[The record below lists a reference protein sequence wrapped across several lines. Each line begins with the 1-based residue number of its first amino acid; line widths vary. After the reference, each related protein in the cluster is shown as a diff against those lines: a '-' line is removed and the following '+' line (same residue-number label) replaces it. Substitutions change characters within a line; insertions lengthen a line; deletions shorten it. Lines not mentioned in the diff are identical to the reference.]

1 MPRSSSK
8 PPQNDV
14 RSSKKYPVRIVV
26 KFDDRVQLPQAEG
39 AERLLEG
46 ELREGWARISERY
59 PTATLRPLY
68 GGEDAEALRKLTAMA
83 SENDPSYQAPNF
95 PNYFVVQMS
104 PGFEGESL
112 AKMLSALPGVETAYV
127 EGGPVDPPVTPTD
140 DPRYTSQGYLQAAPG
155 GIDAAYA
162 WTKSGGDGFGVLL
175 VDLERGWT
183 LNHEDLSDA
192 GITLISGKNQ
202 DFFGHGTSV
211 LGEVRAVDNM
221 RGGVG
226 IAPRAQVRVVSQWR
240 SDGSYNTAAA
250 IASAAAVMSRGDVLL
265 LEAQTAINGKTNMPV
280 EAEQATY
287 DAIRLAVA
295 AGIVVVEAGGN
306 GANDLDAYTDA
317 AGHFILKY
325 GHRDFR
331 DSGAIMVGAASS
343 STPHRRLDFSNYG
356 SRVDCYGW
364 GENID
369 TTGDGWTGNNTTAYT
384 GSFGGTSGA
393 SPIVAGAAVL
403 VQALSAQYRGARYTP
418 SGLRALLS
426 DTRYNTASANP
437 SSDQIG
443 VMPDLRSIFD
453 QVLNVPPWARI
464 KIYRAILYILF
475 GVTNDA
481 PGVGIG
487 PDGRPVPVGPWDP
500 TMIRLAPEK
509 WDMLTGLALT
519 EMANGLEDEIARG
532 EVQRAGLAVMQRSL
546 GAIKSRM

>member
-8 PPQNDV
+8 SPQNNA
-14 RSSKKYPVRIVV
+14 RSPKKYPVRIVV
-26 KFDDRVQLPQAEG
+26 KFDDRIQLPQAEG
-39 AERLLEG
+39 AERMLEG
-46 ELREGWARISERY
+46 ELREGWARISEQY
-59 PTATLRPLY
+59 PKATLQPLY
-68 GGEDAEALRKLTAMA
+68 GGEDAEALRKLAAMA

-95 PNYFVVQMS
+95 SNYFVVQMS
-104 PGFEGESL
+104 PGFDGESL
-112 AKMLSALPGVETAYV
+112 VKMLSAMPGVETAYV

-140 DPRYTSQGYLQAAPG
+140 DPRYASQGYLHAAPG

-162 WTKSGGDGFGVLL
+162 WTKSGGDGFGLL
-175 VDLERGWT
+175 FVDLERGWT

-192 GITLISGKNQ
+192 GITLISGRNQ
-202 DFFGHGTSV
+202 DFFGHGTAV

-240 SDGSYNTAAA
+240 SDGSYNTAGA

-265 LEAQTAINGKTNMPV
+265 LEAQTNVNGKTNMPV

-287 DAIRLAVA
+287 DAIQLAVA

-317 AGHFILKY
+317 AGHFILKR

-343 STPHRRLDFSNYG
+343 STPHSRLGFSNYG

-369 TTGDGWTGNNTTAYT
+369 TTGDGWTGNSVTAYT

-393 SPIVAGAAVL
+393 SPMVAGAAVL
-403 VQALSAQYRGARYTP
+403 VQALSTRHRGARYTP
-418 SGLRALLS
+418 ANLRELLS
-426 DTRYNTASANP
+426 DARYGTASANP

-453 QVLNVPPWARI
+453 QVLDVPLFARI

-475 GVTNDA
+475 GVINDA
-481 PGVGIG
+481 PGVVIG

-500 TMIRLAPEK
+500 TMIRLAAEK
-509 WDMLTGLALT
+509 WDMLIGLALT
-519 EMANGLEDEIARG
+519 EMANGLENEIARG
-532 EVQRAGLAVMQRSL
+532 EVQRAGLAVMQQSL
-546 GAIKSRM
+546 GTIKSRM